1 MAPWIS
7 WREYAA
13 KGPANPAD
21 LSDQKSYRHQ
31 MNLGLKAA
39 QGEYIGI
46 VETDDYVPANM
57 FGDLYAIAVQEQADM
72 VKADFYR
79 FREVGTR
86 IERIYNRLD
95 PTDSSYNRIVDPA
108 REPRVFR
115 LIMNTWSGIYS
126 RAFLLQ
132 NGIVHNE
139 SPGASYQDNGF
150 WFQTFCCARR
160 AYFVDR
166 PYYMNRRDNA
176 ESSVAN
182 PCKVFCMSEEWA
194 FIYDWLKRDAER
206 FGTFKGVYTLRKYHS
221 LLFTYQRIAPA
232 FREEFIRHFGSEMRR
247 HLEAG
252 EYDRTM
258 FTGYEW
264 RRLRM
269 IAYSPDVYHGIWH
282 RAVQPCLCLQADHR
296 VIPRA
301 AKPARAPSC
310 AGRTDWPIDWKCSFH
325 GCATRGCFARCIA
338 SSGKTHGL
346 LSIEGKTNDCRFRDH
361 SCLQCAAAS
370 GTMPAFRENPNPSGY
385 PDSVHRRWLDG

>member
-1 MAPWIS
+1 MPKVSILLPSFNVVRYIRPCLDSVLHQTLTDLEILCIDAHSTDGTLDIL
-7 WREYAA
+7 REYAQ
-13 KGPANPAD
+13 KDPRIRLI
-21 LSDQKSYRHQ
+21 LSDQKSYGHQ

-79 FREVGTR
+79 FREVETR

-182 PCKVFCMSEEWA
+182 PGKVFCMSEEWA

-269 IAYSPDVYHGIWH
+269 IAYSPDVYHGICTARCSH
-282 RAVQPCLCLQADHR
+282 ACVYRLITGLSARGKTCACAFLRRADRLANRLEMFLSWVRYAGLLRALHR
-296 VIPRA
+296 VKWKNTRA
-301 AKPARAPSC
+301 S
-310 AGRTDWPIDWKCSFH
+310 ID
-325 GCATRGCFARCIA
+325 RG
-338 SSGKTHGL
+338 
-346 LSIEGKTNDCRFRDH
+346 
-361 SCLQCAAAS
+361 
-370 GTMPAFRENPNPSGY
+370 ENK
-385 PDSVHRRWLDG
+385 